1 MKSLS
6 NSRMQ
11 GRTKYDTI
19 MKAGNS
25 LYNAQYRLYEVVWNK
40 EKKPDSRRDTVII
53 PISKGKGSR
62 SDMDNKRNLH
72 TKSEFQKVFGHL
84 VTDAIKPIVVD
95 NLSPFQ
101 IGAIPGHRPEEHLFI
116 MKSVLALKEK
126 NNEAIGTSRSVKIL
140 R

>member
-53 PISKGKGSR
+53 PISKGKSSR

-84 VTDAIKPIVVD
+84 ITDVIKPMVVA
-95 NLSPFQ
+95 
-101 IGAIPGHRPEEHLFI
+101 GG
-116 MKSVLALKEK
+116 
-126 NNEAIGTSRSVKIL
+126 
-140 R
+140 